1 MHNFPVPY
9 ENELIYS
16 LVARAGV
23 HAGITSP
30 KQLLDEVFG
39 NRQVIATVDLPG
51 HLDAIVE
58 NLHHD
63 PNYSLDR
70 LINRHTLFPT
80 YAPFVSE
87 RVRHKARMMMKGATR
102 GALHLSLG
110 VIASRIN
117 HQTALRYCPACLRA
131 QIKRYGE
138 PYWERQWQ
146 YFGVD
151 VCEKH
156 GRLSTLKF
164 DLSRHRHE
172 FISPTPE
179 LIDETGCHSKS
190 DWEQMVVQEYN
201 CLLAREADKFP
212 TFDQWTS
219 FYHRLAH
226 DNGCVRGSQVNHHAI
241 KERFLGV
248 VPGEWLQVKG
258 LYKIKGEASWL
269 KSIFRKHRKSFSFL
283 EHLAVIKCFVP
294 AANIVDIID
303 LVSSYSLMGKV
314 YLEKRSNADGVS
326 VELLDSNRRKWRK
339 LVKKSG
345 PKQARSNSFGGAVYA
360 WLYRHDRQWLL
371 EINAKFKLAR
381 TTQNNRVDWI
391 IRDKEVEEQLRKII
405 EENRDNQE
413 CPRRTKNWLLLQ
425 TPKGPSNSKN
435 LNKLPLTLAFLN
447 TASETI
453 SEYQVRRLER
463 AINKLELAS
472 QEVKRWTILRMAGL
486 SKQRITPPAQE
497 VIDNLELT

>member
-9 ENELIYS
+9 KNELIYS
-16 LVARAGV
+16 LVARAGI

-30 KQLLDEVFG
+30 KQLLDEVFA
-39 NRQVIATVDLPG
+39 NRKVIATVDLPG
-51 HLDAIVE
+51 HLDAIVA

-172 FISPTPE
+172 FISPTPRQINE
-179 LIDETGCHSKS
+179 AERLGKS
-190 DWEQMVVQEYN
+190 DWEQMVAQEYSG
-201 CLLAREADKFP
+201 LLAREADKYP
-212 TFDQWTS
+212 TLEQWTY
-219 FYHRLAH
+219 FYHSLAQ
-226 DNGCVRGSQVNHHAI
+226 DNSCLRGSQVNHDAI
-241 KERFLGV
+241 REHILGGVPKEWFRD
-248 VPGEWLQVKG
+248 KG
-258 LYKIKGEASWL
+258 LYPIEGESSWL

-294 AANIVDIID
+294 AANIVDVID
-303 LVSSYSLMGKV
+303 LVSRYSLTGRV
-314 YLEKRSNADGVS
+314 YLEKRFGVDDVS
-326 VELLDSNRRKWRK
+326 TELLDSNRRKWSK
-339 LVKKSG
+339 LVKKFG
-345 PKQARSNSFGGAVYA
+345 PKQARANSFGGVVYA

-371 EINAKFKLAR
+371 DINAEFKLAR

-391 IRDKEVEEQLRKII
+391 KRDKEVEEQLRKII
-405 EENRDNQE
+405 EENRNNPE

-447 TASETI
+447 SC
-453 SEYQVRRLER
+453 
-463 AINKLELAS
+463 K
-472 QEVKRWTILRMAGL
+472 
-486 SKQRITPPAQE
+486 
-497 VIDNLELT
+497 

>member
-9 ENELIYS
+9 KNELIYS

-39 NRQVIATVDLPG
+39 NRQVIATVDLPS

-58 NLHHD
+58 NLRHN
-63 PNYSLDR
+63 PEYSLDR
-70 LINRHTLFPT
+70 LIDRHTLFPT
-80 YAPFVSE
+80 YAPFVGE
-87 RVRHKARMMMKGATR
+87 RVRNKARTMMKGATN

-110 VIASRIN
+110 VIASRVN
-117 HQTALRYCPACLRA
+117 HLKALRYCTACLSD
-131 QIKRYGE
+131 QVKQYGE

-146 YFGVD
+146 YLGVD

-156 GRLSTLKF
+156 GRLSTLRF
-164 DLSRHRHE
+164 DLLRHRHE

-190 DWEQMVVQEYN
+190 DWEQMVAQEYN
-201 CLLAREADKFP
+201 CLLARVADKFP

-219 FYHRLAH
+219 FYNSLAR
-226 DNGCVRGSQVNHHAI
+226 DNNCLRGSQVNHQAI

-248 VPGEWLQVKG
+248 VPREWLQVKG
-258 LYKIKGEASWL
+258 LYPAEGDTSWL

-283 EHLAVIKCFVP
+283 EHLTVIKCLMP
-294 AANIVDIID
+294 AANIVDVIN
-303 LVSSYSLMGKV
+303 LVSDGSLTGRV
-314 YLEKRSNADGVS
+314 HLEKRFSVDDVS
-326 VELLDSNRRKWRK
+326 TELLDSNRHKWSK
-339 LVKKSG
+339 LVTKFG
-345 PKQARSNSFGGAVYA
+345 PKQARANSFGGAVYA

-371 EINAKFKLAR
+371 DINAEFKLAR

-391 IRDKEVEEQLRKII
+391 KRDKEVEEQLRKII
-405 EENRDNQE
+405 EENRNNPE

-435 LNKLPLTLAFLN
+435 LNKLPLTVAFLN
-447 TASETI
+447 TASETV

-463 AINKLELAS
+463 AVKYLELAG
-472 QEVKRWTILRMAGL
+472 QGVKRWTILRMAGL

>member
-9 ENELIYS
+9 KNELIYS

-30 KQLLDEVFG
+30 KQLLDEVFA
-39 NRQVIATVDLPG
+39 NRKVIATVDLPG
-51 HLDAIVE
+51 HLDAIVA

-80 YAPFVSE
+80 YAPFVSK

-172 FISPTPE
+172 FISPTPRQINE
-179 LIDETGCHSKS
+179 AERLGKS
-190 DWEQMVVQEYN
+190 DWEQMVAQEYSG
-201 CLLAREADKFP
+201 LLAREADKYP
-212 TFDQWTS
+212 ILEQWTY
-219 FYHRLAH
+219 FYHSLAQ
-226 DNGCVRGSQVNHHAI
+226 DNSCLRGSQVDHDAI
-241 KERFLGV
+241 REHILGV
-248 VPGEWLQVKG
+248 VPREWLHDKG
-258 LYKIKGEASWL
+258 LYPIEGESSWL
-269 KSIFRKHRKSFSFL
+269 KSIFRKHRKAFSFL
-283 EHLAVIKCFVP
+283 EHLVVIKCFV
-294 AANIVDIID
+294 AAVNIVDVID
-303 LVSSYSLMGKV
+303 LVSGYSLTGKV
-314 YLEKRSNADGVS
+314 YFEKRSSADGVS
-326 VELLDSNRRKWRK
+326 AELLDSNRLKWRK
-339 LVKKSG
+339 LVKIFG
-345 PKQARSNSFGGAVYA
+345 PKKARANSFGGVVYA

-371 EINAKFKLAR
+371 DINAEFKLAR

-391 IRDKEVEEQLRKII
+391 KRDKEVEEQLKKII
-405 EENRDNQE
+405 EENRHNPE
-413 CPRRTKNWLLLQ
+413 RPRRTKNWLLLQ

-463 AINKLELAS
+463 AINKLELAG